1 MHPAHR
7 MRDTIPHATRQNLIM
22 NSSDQAG
29 FGSAPADDS
38 HTEARRLEA
47 LRVYQILDT
56 VRETHYDRIT
66 TLAASALDM
75 PVALIS
81 LVDRDRIWFKSAH
94 GLEVNEIPRCEGF
107 CGSAIRQDSVYEV
120 PDTLEH
126 PVTRHDPLVTG
137 APGIRYY
144 AGVPLRVGEG
154 HAVGVLC
161 VLDFR
166 PRHLD
171 DTGRARLRAFAELAC
186 DQIEFRH
193 ALNRVR
199 TLADADRRFRV
210 LFEKIADPMLLLD
223 VESGVFT
230 DWNPAAL
237 RMLNYPGRAQVIALR
252 PADISPALQP
262 GGRSSAEKAIEM
274 MAIARRDGSHRFEW
288 VICSPYSPERSIEV
302 LLTAVVM
309 DGREVFITTWRDL
322 SAHKQAEAALA
333 ESRLRLKFALD
344 GAGDGVWDWD
354 LANSTVFFSPR
365 WKSMLGY
372 AEDEIG
378 ATLEDWA
385 DRVHPDDKTRVMADV
400 QAHLAGHTDHYA
412 NEHRMRC
419 RSGDYLWIL
428 DRGKVVERDADG
440 QPLRMV
446 GTHTDMSE
454 RRRVLSELEHSEHTQ
469 RALLDAMADGVFV
482 AQDFRFVFANTALPR
497 ILGYSREEFIGLHFT
512 DVVHPDFLELWCERF
527 RLRISSG
534 PEPLRRYEVQFMHK
548 SGQRPVWIEL
558 IASRFVHEGDPA
570 VLGIVRDIS
579 EKKIN
584 EQMIWRQAN
593 YDALTGLP
601 NRHMLMHRLDQ
612 EMKLC
617 QRHNWS
623 LALLFIDLD
632 RFKEVND
639 TLGHALGDRLLKQA
653 AQRIS
658 GCLRETDVVARFG
671 GDEFTVLL
679 GAIEQPEV
687 IEAIAAKILDR
698 LHQPFQLDQQL
709 AYVSASIGITLY
721 PGESDS
727 VDDLMMHADQ
737 AMYEAKRAGRNRVSY
752 FTRSLQDDAER
763 RMRLVADMHA
773 AIERHQFSLVYQP
786 IVHIPSGSVRKAEAL
801 IRWQHPERGY
811 VSPADFI
818 PIAEETGLILPIGD
832 WVMRTGIEFARDLKT
847 RFGDTVQI
855 SLNKSPVHLRN
866 RKPGY
871 PSVVE
876 LLAEYDVPGSLIAVE
891 MTEGMLIEADE
902 HTLQRL
908 YALRDAGVQV
918 SLDDFGTGYSSLS
931 YLKKFDIDYLKIDQ
945 SFVRGL
951 APHSSERALCEAMI
965 VMAHK
970 LGMQVVAEGVET
982 HEQLALLR
990 EAGCDYAQGY
1000 LFSRPLPAEH
1010 FEVWLRENG

>member
-1 MHPAHR
+1 MNTPDPDGCGR
-7 MRDTIPHATRQNLIM
+7 LPPEDTR
-22 NSSDQAG
+22 
-29 FGSAPADDS
+29 
-38 HTEARRLEA
+38 TETRRLEA
-47 LRVYQILDT
+47 LHLYRILDT

-66 TLAASALDM
+66 TLAASMLDM

-94 GLEVNEIPRCEGF
+94 GLEVSEIPRCEGF
-107 CGSAIRQDSVYEV
+107 CGSAIRQDGVYEV
-120 PDTLEH
+120 PDTQDH

-144 AGVPLRVGEG
+144 AGVPLQVEGG

-166 PRHLD
+166 PRRLD
-171 DTGRARLRAFAELAC
+171 ETGRDRLIALAELAR

-193 ALNRVR
+193 ALGRLR

-237 RMLNYPGRAQVIALR
+237 RMLNYPDRAQVIALR
-252 PADISPALQP
+252 PADISPECQP
-262 GGRSSAEKAIEM
+262 DGRPSADKAIEM
-274 MAIARRDGSHRFEW
+274 MAIARREGSHRFEW
-288 VICSPYSPERSIEV
+288 VIRSPYSAERSIEV
-302 LLTAVVM
+302 LLTAVVL
-309 DGREVFITTWRDL
+309 DGRDVFITTWRDL
-322 SAHKQAEAALA
+322 SAHKQAEAELA
-333 ESRLRLKFALD
+333 ESRVRLKFALE
-344 GAGDGVWDWD
+344 GTGDGVWDWD
-354 LANSTVFFSPR
+354 VVHSTVFFSPR
-365 WKSMLGY
+365 WKGMLGY

-378 ATLEDWA
+378 NGLDEWSS
-385 DRVHPDDKTRVMADV
+385 RVHPDDIGQVMADV
-400 QAHLAGHTDHYA
+400 QAHLEGHTEQYV
-412 NEHRMRC
+412 NEHRVRH
-419 RSGDYLWIL
+419 RNGDYLWIL
-428 DRGKVVERDADG
+428 DRGKVVARDADG
-440 QPLRMV
+440 LPLRMV
-446 GTHTDMSE
+446 GTHTDVTE
-454 RRRVLSELEHSEHTQ
+454 RRRVMNDLAQSELAQ

-548 SGQRPVWIEL
+548 NGQRPVWIEL
-558 IASRFVHEGDPA
+558 IASRFVHEGAPA

-601 NRHMLMHRLDQ
+601 NRHMLIHRLDQ

-617 QRHNWS
+617 QRHSWS

-698 LHQPFQLDQQL
+698 LHQPFQLDQHM

-721 PGESDS
+721 PGESAS

-773 AIERHQFSLVYQP
+773 AIEQSQFSLVYQP
-786 IVHIPSGSVRKAEAL
+786 IVHIASGKVRKAEAL
-801 IRWQHPERGY
+801 IRWQHPARGH

-832 WVMRTGIEFARDLKT
+832 WVMRTGIKFARDLQA
-847 RFGDTVQI
+847 RFGETVQI

-876 LLAEYDVPGSLIAVE
+876 LLAEYGVPGSLIAVE

-902 HTLQRL
+902 QTLQRL

-931 YLKKFDIDYLKIDQ
+931 YLKKFHIDNLNSPQ
-945 SFVRGL
+945 PCARARS
-951 APHSSERALCEAMI
+951 AHSSERALCEAMS

-970 LGMQVVAEGVET
+970 LGIEVVAEGVET

>member
-1 MHPAHR
+1 MNTPDPDGCGR
-7 MRDTIPHATRQNLIM
+7 LPPEDTR
-22 NSSDQAG
+22 
-29 FGSAPADDS
+29 
-38 HTEARRLEA
+38 TEARRLEA
-47 LRVYQILDT
+47 LHLYRILDT

-66 TLAASALDM
+66 ALAASILDM

-94 GLEVNEIPRCEGF
+94 GLEVGEIPRCEGF
-107 CGSAIRQDSVYEV
+107 CGSAIRQDGVYEV
-120 PDTLEH
+120 PDTLDH
-126 PVTRHDPLVTG
+126 PVTRHDPLVIG
-137 APGIRYY
+137 APGIRCY
-144 AGVPLRVGEG
+144 AGVPLQVEGG

-166 PRHLD
+166 PRRLD
-171 DTGRARLRAFAELAC
+171 EEGRARLIALAELAR

-193 ALNRVR
+193 ALSRLR

-237 RMLNYPGRAQVIALR
+237 RMLNYPDRAQVIALR
-252 PADISPALQP
+252 PADISPECQP
-262 GGRSSAEKAIEM
+262 DGRPSADKAIEM
-274 MAIARRDGSHRFEW
+274 MAIARREGSHRFEW
-288 VICSPYSPERSIEV
+288 VIRSPYSAERSIEV
-302 LLTAVVM
+302 LLTAVVL
-309 DGREVFITTWRDL
+309 DGRDVFITTWRDL
-322 SAHKQAEAALA
+322 SAHKQAEAELA
-333 ESRLRLKFALD
+333 ESRVRLKFALE
-344 GAGDGVWDWD
+344 GTGDGVWDWD
-354 LANSTVFFSPR
+354 VVHSTVFFSPR
-365 WKSMLGY
+365 WKGMLGY

-378 ATLEDWA
+378 NGLDEWSS
-385 DRVHPDDKTRVMADV
+385 RVHPDDIGQVMADV
-400 QAHLAGHTDHYA
+400 QAHLEGHTEQYV
-412 NEHRMRC
+412 NEHRVRH
-419 RSGDYLWIL
+419 RNGDYLWIL
-428 DRGKVVERDADG
+428 DRGKVVARDADG
-440 QPLRMV
+440 LPLRMV
-446 GTHTDMSE
+446 GAHTDVTE
-454 RRRVLSELEHSEHTQ
+454 RRRVMNDLAQSELAQ

-497 ILGYSREEFIGLHFT
+497 ILGYSRDEFIGLHFT

-527 RLRISSG
+527 RLRISAG

-548 SGQRPVWIEL
+548 NGQRPVWIEL

-601 NRHMLMHRLDQ
+601 NRHMLIHRLDQ

-617 QRHNWS
+617 QRHSWS

-698 LHQPFQLDQQL
+698 LHQPFQLDQHM

-773 AIERHQFSLVYQP
+773 AIEQAQFSLVYQP
-786 IVHIPSGSVRKAEAL
+786 IVHIASGKIRKAEAL
-801 IRWQHPERGY
+801 IRWQHPERGH

-832 WVMRTGIEFARDLKT
+832 WVMRTGIKFARDLQA
-847 RFGDTVQI
+847 RLGETVQI

-876 LLAEYDVPGSLIAVE
+876 LLAEYGVPGSLIAVE

-902 HTLQRL
+902 QTLQRL

-951 APHSSERALCEAMI
+951 SAHSSERALCEAMI

-970 LGMQVVAEGVET
+970 LGIEVVAEGVET

>member
-1 MHPAHR
+1 
-7 MRDTIPHATRQNLIM
+7 M
-22 NSSDQAG
+22 NTSDQAG
-29 FGSAPADDS
+29 AGSFPANET
-38 HTEARRLEA
+38 HAEERRLDA
-47 LRVYQILDT
+47 LRTYQILDT
-56 VRETHYDRIT
+56 AREAHYDRIT
-66 TLAASALDM
+66 ALTASTLGM

-94 GLEVNEIPRCEGF
+94 GLDVSEIPRCEGF
-107 CGSAIRQDSVYEV
+107 CGSAIRQDDIHEV
-120 PDTLEH
+120 SDTLTH
-126 PVTRHDPLVTG
+126 TVTRTDPLVTG
-137 APGIRYY
+137 APHIRYY
-144 AGVPLRVGEG
+144 AGAPLRVGDG
-154 HAVGVLC
+154 QPVGVLC
-161 VLDFR
+161 VIDFQPRQLDAA
-166 PRHLD
+166 
-171 DTGRARLRAFAELAC
+171 GRARLRALADLAR

-193 ALNRVR
+193 ALSRVR
-199 TLADADRRFRV
+199 TLADADRRFRL

-223 VESGVFT
+223 MASGVFT

-237 RMLNYPGRAQVIALR
+237 RMLNFPSRAQVIALR
-252 PADISPALQP
+252 PADISPERQP
-262 GGRSSAEKAIEM
+262 DGQRSAEKAVVM
-274 MAIARRDGSHRFEW
+274 MAIAQREGSHRFEW
-288 VICSPYSPERSIEV
+288 VIQSPYVSARTIEV
-302 LLTAVVM
+302 LLTAVVI
-309 DGREVFITTWRDL
+309 DEREVFIATWRDL
-322 SAHKQAEAALA
+322 TAQKRAESALA
-333 ESRLRLKFALD
+333 DSRLRLKFALD
-344 GAGDGVWDWD
+344 GAGHGVWDWD
-354 LANSTVFFSPR
+354 VAQGSVFFSPR

-372 AEDEIG
+372 SEEEIG
-378 ATLEDWA
+378 TGLEEWSS
-385 DRVHPDDKTRVMADV
+385 RVHPDDMAKVTADV
-400 QAHLAGHTDHYA
+400 QAHLEGHTEHYV

-419 RSGDYLWIL
+419 RTGDYLWIL
-428 DRGKVVERDADG
+428 DRGKVVARDAQG
-440 QPLRMV
+440 RALRMV
-446 GTHTDMSE
+446 GTHTDVTE
-454 RRRVLSELEHSEHTQ
+454 RRRVISELEQSEHTQ
-469 RALLDAMADGVFV
+469 RALLDAMDDGVFV

-497 ILGYSREEFIGLHFT
+497 ILGYTREEFIGLHFSE
-512 DVVHPDFLELWCERF
+512 VVHAEFIELWTERF
-527 RLRISSG
+527 RLRVSGG

-548 SGQRPVWIEL
+548 QGRRPVWIEL
-558 IASRFVHEGDPA
+558 IASRFVHEGAPA

-579 EKKIN
+579 EKKVS

-593 YDALTGLP
+593 FDALTGLP
-601 NRHMLMHRLDQ
+601 NRNMLMLRLDQ
-612 EMKLC
+612 EMKQC
-617 QRHNWS
+617 HRHNWS

-658 GCLRETDVVARFG
+658 SCLRETDVVARFG

-679 GAIEQPEV
+679 GAIEHPEV
-687 IEAIAAKILDR
+687 IDSIATKILDR
-698 LHQPFQLDQQL
+698 LHQPFQLEQQL

-763 RMRLVADMHA
+763 RMRLVADMHTA
-773 AIERHQFSLVYQP
+773 LDQKQFSLAYQP
-786 IVHIPSGSVRKAEAL
+786 IVHIASGTVRKAEAL
-801 IRWQHPERGY
+801 IRWQHPERGH

-832 WVMRTGIEFARDLKT
+832 WVMRTGIEFARDLQA
-847 RFGDTVQI
+847 RFGETVQI

-876 LLAEYDVPGSLIAVE
+876 LLAEYGVPGSLIAVE
-891 MTEGMLIEADE
+891 MTEGMLIEADD
-902 HTLQRL
+902 HTLRRL

-951 APHSSERALCEAMI
+951 APRSSERALCEAII

-970 LGMQVVAEGVET
+970 LGIQVVAEGVET
-982 HEQLALLR
+982 HEQLTLLR

-1010 FEVWLRENG
+1010 FTAWLRENG